1 MSATAES
8 NKELV
13 REYLNAFNDRDREQ
27 LSDLLAEDAVEHG
40 IHEELQGADEILDF
54 LDRYV
59 EIFPD
64 YSGETQ
70 SIVADGDTVAVRYSV
85 SGTHKGEYLDIEPTG
100 YRAEWT
106 GMAFYRV
113 EGDEIAE
120 VWIEEDRLGL
130 LEHLEAVDPP
140 AHLRI

>member
-1 MSATAES
+1 MSTKVRS

-13 REYLNAFNDRDREQ
+13 RTYLNAFNERDREQ
-27 LSDLLAEDAVEHG
+27 LSDLLADEAVEHG
-40 IHEELQGADEILDF
+40 IHEELEGADEILEF

-59 EIFPD
+59 ETFPD
-64 YSGETQ
+64 YSGETEAM
-70 SIVADGDTVAVRYSV
+70 VADGDTVAVRYTV
-85 SGTHKGEYLDIEPTG
+85 SGTHQGEYLDIEPTG
-100 YRAEWT
+100 FKAEWT

-113 EGDEIAE
+113 EDDEIAE
-120 VWIEEDRLGL
+120 IWIEEDRLGL